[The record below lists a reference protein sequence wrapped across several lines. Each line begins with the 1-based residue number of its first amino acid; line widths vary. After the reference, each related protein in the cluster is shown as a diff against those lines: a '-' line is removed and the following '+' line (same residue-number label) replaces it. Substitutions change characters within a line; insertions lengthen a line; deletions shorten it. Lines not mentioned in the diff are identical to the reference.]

1 MRGESLGFCKAEN
14 PEKILVGDVGT
25 NFSVQETQKNSFWD
39 PCWGMVI
46 VNVTLSS
53 PSSR

>member
-25 NFSVQETQKNSFWD
+25 NFSVQETQKKPFWD

>member
-25 NFSVQETQKNSFWD
+25 YFSVQETQKN
-39 PCWGMVI
+39 
-46 VNVTLSS
+46 
-53 PSSR
+53 PSGTPAGGWS